1 MTITGPIRRDIERTR
16 DRVFTAIRAQ
26 LISGA
31 YRPGEKIKL
40 RPLADA
46 LGTSIT
52 PVREALLQLVV
63 AGALIHDRQH
73 SVRVPILTAE
83 AYRELRDLRLMLEC
97 EVAEVA
103 ATTIEE
109 QGIAEL
115 ERLSLALTPRPGLD
129 IERYK
134 ADVARFHFTLYRAAP
149 RPATVRLIETL
160 WLQTGPY
167 MNYLFPDYLKIG
179 IGPRLRGQICRALRR
194 RDAAAVRRAIESDLT
209 TALNYIADRLEAE
222 QNGAVAA

>member
-1 MTITGPIRRDIERTR
+1 MTGPTRTDVERTR
-16 DRVFTAIRAQ
+16 DRVYAAIRAQ
-26 LISGA
+26 LIGGA

-63 AGALIHDRQH
+63 AGALSHDRQH
-73 SVRVPILTAE
+73 SVRVPILTAD

-97 EVAEVA
+97 EVAEI
-103 ATTIEE
+103 ATTTIKE
-109 QGIAEL
+109 QDIAEL
-115 ERLSLALTPRPGLD
+115 ERLSLVLTPRPGLD

-134 ADVARFHFTLYRAAP
+134 ADIARFHFTLYRAAS
-149 RPATVRLIETL
+149 RPAAVRLIEAL

-167 MNYLFPDYLKIG
+167 MNYLFPDYLKISV
-179 IGPRLRGQICRALRR
+179 GPKQRGQICRAIRR
-194 RDAAAVRRAIESDLT
+194 RDAAAVRRAIETDLT
-209 TALNYIADRLEAE
+209 TALSYIADRLETE
-222 QNGAVAA
+222 QPDAAAA